1 MPTLF
6 VMAGPHLAH
15 MTAGP
20 SRDLRLALV
29 ERMEGEGWT
38 VRYAT
43 SLADLPDPLEYC
55 RGGWVSGRDANADSR
70 DAVVEK
76 IAIPLIANVSS
87 SPSEREPRSALLLS
101 VRVFD
106 GGFWGAQWSY

>member
-29 ERMEGEGWT
+29 ERMESEGWT
-38 VRYAT
+38 VMYAEEV
-43 SLADLPDPLEYC
+43 AHLPDGLDYFLD
-55 RGGWVSGRDANADSR
+55 GWISGRDADSR

-76 IAIPLIANVSS
+76 IATKLIANVSS
-87 SPSEREPRSALLLS
+87 SPSAREPRSALLLS
-101 VRVFD
+101 ARVFD